1 MSNLFE
7 RTRRNEST
15 GIVPVDRG
23 RELRASFA
31 QQRLWF
37 LDQLEPGN
45 ASYNLP
51 FAVRV
56 RGRLDIPHLSRAL
69 SLVVARHEALRTT
82 FGEAGGQPVQRIQP
96 PAPVP
101 VRLEPV
107 PGDSEEERLAE
118 VRRLAGAEI
127 TEPFDLSTGPLL
139 RAKALRLDE
148 HDHVLLLT
156 VHHVATD
163 AWSQG
168 IVVREL
174 SAAYEALDA
183 GREPVLPPLPV
194 QYADYAEWERDWLSG
209 PTLRRQLDYWTK
221 RLDGMAPA
229 LELPTDRPRPSVAR
243 QEGDAVR
250 WELPAEL
257 IRAARRLGAG
267 ENATLYMTLLA
278 AFQLVLGRYVDSDDI
293 TVGTPVANRG
303 RAEVE
308 GLIGF
313 FVNTVVLRTDLSGDP
328 TFRQLL
334 GRVRDMAA
342 GAFAHGDLPFEYLV
356 EQVHPERDLSR
367 NPLVQ
372 VLFQMINVPAERLA
386 LPGAR
391 TEPYDHGGIL
401 TRMDLEVH
409 LVEVEDGV
417 LGHIVFSKALF
428 DTSTIE
434 RLLHHVTVVLR
445 GVLAEPDRR
454 ISEISLL
461 DEAERTK
468 VLEEFNATTGPVPAG
483 SLPALF
489 TAQVERR
496 PDAVA
501 VISGGD
507 RVTYAELDQRANQ
520 LAHLLA
526 GRGVGPETL
535 VGLCVDRGIEM
546 IVAILAILKLG
557 AAYVP
562 IDPNH
567 PRDRVQFVLADAG
580 VTVAVTQQRFTGL
593 LETPEAPGKPEAPG
607 THGVPGAVPG
617 APDAPGAVPGAP
629 DAPEASGTPDA
640 PGTPGIRLILLD
652 AEREPLA
659 GQPRTPPTARPS
671 TQNLAYVIYT
681 SGSTGVP
688 KGILMPATCVLNLVA
703 WQKKALPIG
712 PDAKTA
718 QFAMLTFDISLQ
730 EIFSALLYGE
740 TIVVPGE
747 ELRMDPVEFATWVH
761 TNEIDQLFVP
771 NVMLRAISEEVDP
784 HGTELAALRHL
795 SQAGEPLSLHHD
807 LRELCAHRP
816 ELRLHNHYGPSEAHV
831 VTSYSL
837 PAEVAEWPLTAP
849 IGRPI
854 GNTRV
859 YVVDRRLRPVPVGV
873 PGELCVAGEGLAR
886 GYLGRPDLTAAR
898 FVADPF
904 RGDGSRMYRSG
915 DLVRWLPDGNLEFL
929 GRIDDQ
935 VKIRGFRIEPG
946 EIEAILARHQDVL
959 HTAVMVREDTP
970 ADKRLVAYV
979 VADATAADR
988 PGRLTETLR
997 RYVESAVPE
1006 YMVPSA
1012 FVLLDTMPVTSG
1024 GKIDRKALPA
1034 PDLRTVLEVG
1044 YVAPRTPEEE
1054 AVCRVYTDLLG
1065 ATRVGIDDDFFA
1077 LGGHSLIATRVV
1089 ARLRSALGI
1098 AVPLK
1103 AVFQQRTP
1111 RQLAATLTA
1120 AARSGPEPELP
1131 PLIPTRRDQP
1141 IPLTFAQ
1148 QQTDLFFGDVLDA
1161 GHWNI
1166 PMAVRVSGELDLD
1179 CLRRA
1184 MDLLIDRHEALR
1196 TAFVREA
1203 DGYVQVIRP
1212 SAPVQVEVAEARD
1225 EAEASVLAGQEAARP
1240 FDLTR
1245 GPLARLRVLRLAE
1258 SDHVLVLTLHHLV
1271 TDGWSQGVLV
1281 RDLSIVYAAL
1291 LRGTEPDLPPVPVQY
1306 ADVASWER
1314 KWLHGSLLRRQLDF
1328 WKRHFAG
1335 MAPAELPTDRP
1346 RAASARYESDIFR
1359 WRLPKDAVET
1369 ARRLGESSNATLYMT
1384 LLTALKVVMS
1394 ARSDNQDVLVGVPT
1408 ANRGRDEL
1416 ENTVGLVSKMLAL
1429 RTEVSGTTDFGTLLA
1444 TVRDAMSDA
1453 HTHQDVPFVSVLK
1466 HIGEHTGGLVGG
1478 PAGEH
1483 ADDRVGG
1490 RAGTRLSDDPPVKVI
1505 FQIVNTPPRPLRLTG
1520 LTAEPFLMTHPP
1532 VTVNVDMEIDLYESA
1547 EDGGLAGTVLYS
1559 KSIFDPA
1566 TIERFCDD
1574 VVAVVSA
1581 AAADPGRPVS
1591 QVWQGRGRDQ

>member
-56 RGRLDIPHLSRAL
+56 RGRLDISHLSRAL

-82 FGEAGGQPVQRIQP
+82 FGETGGQPVQRIEP

-107 PGDSEEERLAE
+107 PGGSEERLAE

-148 HDHVLLLT
+148 QDHVLLLT

-174 SAAYEALDA
+174 SVAYAALDA

-209 PTLRRQLDYWTK
+209 PTLRRQVDYWTK

-229 LELPTDRPRPSVAR
+229 LELPTDRPRPSIAR

-250 WELPAEL
+250 WELPPEL
-257 IRAARRLGAG
+257 IRSARRLGAG

-372 VLFQMINVPAERLA
+372 VLFQMINVPAERLE

-409 LVEVEDGV
+409 LVETGT
-417 LGHIVFSKALF
+417 GSGTH
-428 DTSTIE
+428 
-434 RLLHHVTVVLR
+434 RLQQGPVQREHHRTAAAPR
-445 GVLAEPDRR
+445 HRRPSGVLAEPDRR
-454 ISEISLL
+454 LSEISLL

-468 VLEEFNATTGPVPAG
+468 VLEEFNTTAGPVPAG
-483 SLPALF
+483 SLPGLF
-489 TAQVERR
+489 TAQAERR

-501 VISGGD
+501 VISGED
-507 RVTYAELDQRANQ
+507 RATYAELDQRANQ
-520 LAHLLA
+520 LAHLLE

-546 IVAILAILKLG
+546 IVGILAILKLG

-567 PRDRVQFVLADAG
+567 PRDRVQFVLADSG
-580 VTVAVTQQRFTGL
+580 VTVAVTQQRFTSL
-593 LETPEAPGKPEAPG
+593 LETPEA
-607 THGVPGAVPG
+607 TRT
-617 APDAPGAVPGAP
+617 PD
-629 DAPEASGTPDA
+629 ASGTA
-640 PGTPGIRLILLD
+640 GIRLILLD

-659 GQPRTPPTARPS
+659 GQPRTPPMARPS
-671 TQNLAYVIYT
+671 AQNLAYVIYT

-703 WQKKALPIG
+703 WQKRALPIG

-718 QFAMLTFDISLQ
+718 QFATLTFDISLQ

-747 ELRMDPVEFATWVH
+747 ELRMDPVEFADWVH
-761 TNEIDQLFVP
+761 AHEIDQLFVP

-807 LRELCAHRP
+807 LRELCARRP

-873 PGELCVAGEGLAR
+873 PGELCVAGAGLAR
-886 GYLGRPDLTAAR
+886 GYLGRPDLTASR

-946 EIEAILARHQDVL
+946 EIEALARHQDVL

-970 ADKRLVAYV
+970 ATRGWWLIWWPMPPPRTG
-979 VADATAADR
+979 TAGDR
-988 PGRLTETLR
+988 EPPPARRVRGARIHGALR
-997 RYVESAVPE
+997 VRPAGHH
-1006 YMVPSA
+1006 A
-1012 FVLLDTMPVTSG
+1012 LTSG

-1034 PDLRTVLEVG
+1034 LIC
-1044 YVAPRTPEEE
+1044 AP
-1054 AVCRVYTDLLG
+1054 
-1065 ATRVGIDDDFFA
+1065 F
-1077 LGGHSLIATRVV
+1077 S
-1089 ARLRSALGI
+1089 RSATS
-1098 AVPLK
+1098 PP
-1103 AVFQQRTP
+1103 P
-1111 RQLAATLTA
+1111 RK
-1120 AARSGPEPELP
+1120 
-1131 PLIPTRRDQP
+1131 
-1141 IPLTFAQ
+1141 
-1148 QQTDLFFGDVLDA
+1148 
-1161 GHWNI
+1161 
-1166 PMAVRVSGELDLD
+1166 
-1179 CLRRA
+1179 
-1184 MDLLIDRHEALR
+1184 
-1196 TAFVREA
+1196 
-1203 DGYVQVIRP
+1203 RP
-1212 SAPVQVEVAEARD
+1212 SAGFTRICSAPPRS
-1225 EAEASVLAGQEAARP
+1225 ASTTTSSHWAAIP
-1240 FDLTR
+1240 SS
-1245 GPLARLRVLRLAE
+1245 PP
-1258 SDHVLVLTLHHLV
+1258 
-1271 TDGWSQGVLV
+1271 GWSPG
-1281 RDLSIVYAAL
+1281 S
-1291 LRGTEPDLPPVPVQY
+1291 GPP
-1306 ADVASWER
+1306 S
-1314 KWLHGSLLRRQLDF
+1314 
-1328 WKRHFAG
+1328 
-1335 MAPAELPTDRP
+1335 
-1346 RAASARYESDIFR
+1346 
-1359 WRLPKDAVET
+1359 
-1369 ARRLGESSNATLYMT
+1369 
-1384 LLTALKVVMS
+1384 
-1394 ARSDNQDVLVGVPT
+1394 
-1408 ANRGRDEL
+1408 
-1416 ENTVGLVSKMLAL
+1416 VSPY
-1429 RTEVSGTTDFGTLLA
+1429 R
-1444 TVRDAMSDA
+1444 
-1453 HTHQDVPFVSVLK
+1453 
-1466 HIGEHTGGLVGG
+1466 
-1478 PAGEH
+1478 
-1483 ADDRVGG
+1483 
-1490 RAGTRLSDDPPVKVI
+1490 
-1505 FQIVNTPPRPLRLTG
+1505 
-1520 LTAEPFLMTHPP
+1520 
-1532 VTVNVDMEIDLYESA
+1532 
-1547 EDGGLAGTVLYS
+1547 
-1559 KSIFDPA
+1559 
-1566 TIERFCDD
+1566 
-1574 VVAVVSA
+1574 
-1581 AAADPGRPVS
+1581 
-1591 QVWQGRGRDQ
+1591 

>member
-1 MSNLFE
+1 MGQSGAPKSQGLSAAMSNLFE
-7 RTRRNEST
+7 RTRRKEST
-15 GIVPVDRG
+15 GVVPVARD

-31 QQRLWF
+31 QRRLWF

-56 RGRLDIPHLSRAL
+56 RGRLDVAHLSRAL

-82 FGEAGGQPVQRIQP
+82 FTETGGQPVQRILP

-101 VRLEPV
+101 VRIASV
-107 PGDSEEERLAE
+107 PDGPEEERLAA
-118 VRRLAGAEI
+118 VRQLAGAEM

-139 RAKALRLDE
+139 RAKVLRLEE

-168 IVVREL
+168 ILVGEL
-174 SAAYEALDA
+174 SAAYEAFDA

-257 IRAARRLGAG
+257 IQAARRLGAG

-334 GRVRDMAA
+334 ARVRDMAA

-386 LPGAR
+386 LPGAE
-391 TEPYDHGGIL
+391 TEPYDHGRIL

-409 LVEVEDGV
+409 LVETEDGV
-417 LGHIVFSKALF
+417 LGHIVFSEALF
-428 DTSTIE
+428 DRSTVE

-454 ISEISLL
+454 LSEISPL
-461 DEAERTK
+461 DDAERAK
-468 VLEEFNATTGPVPAG
+468 VLEEFNHTAGPVPAG

-489 TAQVERR
+489 TAQAEHR
-496 PDAVA
+496 PGAVA
-501 VISGGD
+501 VISGAD
-507 RVTYAELDQRANQ
+507 RITYAELDQRSNQ
-520 LAHLLA
+520 LAHLLES
-526 GRGVGPETL
+526 RGIGPETL
-535 VGLCVDRGIEM
+535 VGLCVDRGAEM

-567 PRDRVQFVLADAG
+567 PRDRIQFVLADAG
-580 VTVAVTQQRFTGL
+580 VTVAVTQQRFTSL
-593 LETPEAPGKPEAPG
+593 LETPAETEG
-607 THGVPGAVPG
+607 
-617 APDAPGAVPGAP
+617 
-629 DAPEASGTPDA
+629 
-640 PGTPGIRLILLD
+640 GTPGIRLVLLD
-652 AEREPLA
+652 AERASLTSRP
-659 GQPRTPPTARPS
+659 PTPPMARPS
-671 TQNLAYVIYT
+671 AQNLAYVIYT

-688 KGILMPATCVLNLVA
+688 KGILMPASCVLNLVA

-718 QFAMLTFDISLQ
+718 QFATLTFDISLQ

-740 TIVVPGE
+740 TIVIPGE
-747 ELRMDPVEFATWVH
+747 ELRMDPVEFARWIH
-761 TNEIDQLFVP
+761 THEIDQLFVP

-807 LRELCAHRP
+807 LRELCARRP

-873 PGELCVAGEGLAR
+873 PGELCVAGAGLAR
-886 GYLGRPDLTAAR
+886 GYLGRPDLTASR
-898 FVADPF
+898 FVANPF
-904 RGDGSRMYRSG
+904 HGDGSRMYRSG
-915 DLVRWLPDGNLEFL
+915 DLVRWLPDGNLEYL

-970 ADKRLVAYV
+970 GDKRLVAYV

-988 PGRLTETLR
+988 HDRLTETLR
-997 RYVESAVPE
+997 RHVESAVPE

-1012 FVLLDTMPVTSG
+1012 FVLLDTMPLTSG

-1054 AVCRVYTDLLG
+1054 AVCRVYAELLG
-1065 ATRVGIDDDFFA
+1065 ATRAGIDDDFFA

-1089 ARLRSALGI
+1089 ARLRTALGI
-1098 AVPLK
+1098 DVPLK
-1103 AVFQQRTP
+1103 TVFQQRTP
-1111 RQLAATLTA
+1111 RELAATLTA
-1120 AARSGPEPELP
+1120 AARSVPDPELP
-1131 PLIPTRRDQP
+1131 PLVPARRDQP
-1141 IPLTFAQ
+1141 VPLTFAQ
-1148 QQTDLFFGDVLDA
+1148 QQTDLFFGDLLDA

-1184 MDLLIDRHEALR
+1184 MALLIDRHEALR
-1196 TAFVREA
+1196 TSFVKEA

-1212 SAPVQVEVAEARD
+1212 HVPVQVEVAEADD

-1240 FDLTR
+1240 FDLTS

-1258 SDHVLVLTLHHLV
+1258 LDHVLVLTLHHLV

-1281 RDLSIVYAAL
+1281 RDLSVVYSAL
-1291 LRGTEPDLPPVPVQY
+1291 LRGAEPDLPPVPVQY
-1306 ADVASWER
+1306 ADVANWER
-1314 KWLHGSLLRRQLDF
+1314 EWLRGDLLRRQLDY
-1328 WKRHFAG
+1328 WQRHFDG
-1335 MAPAELPTDRP
+1335 MTPAELPTDRP
-1346 RAASARYESDIFR
+1346 RATSARYESGIHH
-1359 WRLPKDAVET
+1359 WRLPKDAVEA
-1369 ARRLGESSNATLYMT
+1369 ARRLGESSSATLYMT

-1394 ARSDNQDVLVGVPT
+1394 ARSDNQDVLVGVPM

-1416 ENTVGLVSKMLAL
+1416 ENVVGLVSKMLAL
-1429 RTEVSGTTDFGTLLA
+1429 RTEVSGATDFGTLL
-1444 TVRDAMSDA
+1444 TVVRDAMSDA
-1453 HTHQDVPFVSVLK
+1453 FTHQDLPFVSVLK
-1466 HIGEHTGGLVGG
+1466 HSDEPTGG
-1478 PAGEH
+1478 H
-1483 ADDRVGG
+1483 
-1490 RAGTRLSDDPPVKVI
+1490 AGTRLSDDPPVKVI
-1505 FQIVNTPPRPLRLTG
+1505 FQIVNTPQRPLMLAG

-1532 VTVNVDMEIDLYESA
+1532 VTVNVDMEIDLYENA
-1547 EDGGLAGTVLYS
+1547 EDGGLAGTVLFS
-1559 KSIFDPA
+1559 TSLFDRA

-1574 VVAVVSA
+1574 VVAVVST
-1581 AAADPGRPVS
+1581 AAADPRRSVS
-1591 QVWQGRGRDQ
+1591 QVWQVRGRDQ

>member
-7 RTRRNEST
+7 RTRRNDST

-56 RGRLDIPHLSRAL
+56 RGRLDIPRLSRAL

-107 PGDSEEERLAE
+107 PGGSEEERLAE
-118 VRRLAGAEI
+118 LRRLAGAEI

-148 HDHVLLLT
+148 QDHVLLLT

-174 SAAYEALDA
+174 SAAYGALDD

-250 WELPAEL
+250 WELPVEL
-257 IRAARRLGAG
+257 IRVARRLGAG

-334 GRVRDMAA
+334 GRVRDTAA

-372 VLFQMINVPAERLA
+372 VLFQMINVPAERLD

-409 LVEVEDGV
+409 LVETEDGV
-417 LGHIVFSKALF
+417 LGHVVFSKALF

-461 DEAERTK
+461 DEAERAK
-468 VLEEFNATTGPVPAG
+468 VLEEFNTTTGPVPAG

-489 TAQVERR
+489 TAQAERR

-501 VISGGD
+501 VISGDD
-507 RVTYAELDQRANQ
+507 RVTYGELDQRANQ

-535 VGLCVDRGIEM
+535 VGLCVDRGVEM

-562 IDPNH
+562 IDPHH

-580 VTVAVTQQRFTGL
+580 VTVAVTQRRFTSL
-593 LETPEAPGKPEAPG
+593 LETPEAPGNPEAAGKPE
-607 THGVPGAVPG
+607 
-617 APDAPGAVPGAP
+617 
-629 DAPEASGTPDA
+629 A

-671 TQNLAYVIYT
+671 AQNLAYVIYT

-703 WQKKALPIG
+703 WQKRALPIG

-718 QFAMLTFDISLQ
+718 QFATLTFDISLQ

-747 ELRMDPVEFATWVH
+747 ELRMDPVEFAKWVH
-761 TNEIDQLFVP
+761 AHEIDQLFVP

-795 SQAGEPLSLHHD
+795 SQAGEPLSLHRD
-807 LRELCAHRP
+807 LRELCARRP

-873 PGELCVAGEGLAR
+873 PGELCVAGAGLAR
-886 GYLGRPDLTAAR
+886 GYLGRPDLTASR

-988 PGRLTETLR
+988 HGRLTETLR

-1012 FVLLDTMPVTSG
+1012 FVLLDTMPLTSG

-1054 AVCRVYTDLLG
+1054 AVCRVYADLLG

-1089 ARLRSALGI
+1089 ARLRSALGT

-1103 AVFQQRTP
+1103 TVFQQRTP
-1111 RQLAATLTA
+1111 ERWRP
-1120 AARSGPEPELP
+1120 RSP
-1131 PLIPTRRDQP
+1131 PR
-1141 IPLTFAQ
+1141 
-1148 QQTDLFFGDVLDA
+1148 
-1161 GHWNI
+1161 
-1166 PMAVRVSGELDLD
+1166 
-1179 CLRRA
+1179 
-1184 MDLLIDRHEALR
+1184 
-1196 TAFVREA
+1196 
-1203 DGYVQVIRP
+1203 
-1212 SAPVQVEVAEARD
+1212 
-1225 EAEASVLAGQEAARP
+1225 
-1240 FDLTR
+1240 
-1245 GPLARLRVLRLAE
+1245 
-1258 SDHVLVLTLHHLV
+1258 
-1271 TDGWSQGVLV
+1271 
-1281 RDLSIVYAAL
+1281 
-1291 LRGTEPDLPPVPVQY
+1291 PVPVPNP
-1306 ADVASWER
+1306 SC
-1314 KWLHGSLLRRQLDF
+1314 RRWF
-1328 WKRHFAG
+1328 
-1335 MAPAELPTDRP
+1335 P
-1346 RAASARYESDIFR
+1346 RGATSPYLS
-1359 WRLPKDAVET
+1359 PSHSS
-1369 ARRLGESSNATLYMT
+1369 RRTSS
-1384 LLTALKVVMS
+1384 S
-1394 ARSDNQDVLVGVPT
+1394 
-1408 ANRGRDEL
+1408 
-1416 ENTVGLVSKMLAL
+1416 
-1429 RTEVSGTTDFGTLLA
+1429 
-1444 TVRDAMSDA
+1444 AMSW
-1453 HTHQDVPFVSVLK
+1453 TP
-1466 HIGEHTGGLVGG
+1466 GTGTSPWRCGCR
-1478 PAGEH
+1478 ANWTST
-1483 ADDRVGG
+1483 ACDG
-1490 RAGTRLSDDPPVKVI
+1490 RWT
-1505 FQIVNTPPRPLRLTG
+1505 
-1520 LTAEPFLMTHPP
+1520 
-1532 VTVNVDMEIDLYESA
+1532 
-1547 EDGGLAGTVLYS
+1547 
-1559 KSIFDPA
+1559 
-1566 TIERFCDD
+1566 C
-1574 VVAVVSA
+1574 
-1581 AAADPGRPVS
+1581 
-1591 QVWQGRGRDQ
+1591 

>member
-15 GIVPVDRG
+15 GVVPIDRA

-56 RGRLDIPHLSRAL
+56 RGRLDISHLSQAL

-82 FGEAGGQPVQRIQP
+82 FGEAGGQPVQRIEP

-107 PGDSEEERLAE
+107 PGGTEEERLAE

-148 HDHVLLLT
+148 QDHVLLLT

-174 SAAYEALDA
+174 SVAYEALDA
-183 GREPVLPPLPV
+183 GREPALPPLPV

-229 LELPTDRPRPSVAR
+229 LELPTDRPRPSIAR

-250 WELPAEL
+250 WELPPEL

-334 GRVRDMAA
+334 GRVRGTAA

-372 VLFQMINVPAERLA
+372 VLFQMINVPAERLE

-409 LVEVEDGV
+409 LVETGDGV
-417 LGHIVFSKALF
+417 LGHVVFSKALF

-445 GVLAEPDRR
+445 GVLAEPDRP
-454 ISEISLL
+454 ISEIALL

-468 VLEEFNATTGPVPAG
+468 VLEEFNATAGPVPAG

-489 TAQVERR
+489 TAQAERR

-501 VISGGD
+501 VISGDD

-526 GRGVGPETL
+526 GRGVCPETL

-567 PRDRVQFVLADAG
+567 PRDRVQFVLADSG
-580 VTVAVTQQRFTGL
+580 VMVAITQQRFTSL
-593 LETPEAPGKPEAPG
+593 LETPEAPG
-607 THGVPGAVPG
+607 
-617 APDAPGAVPGAP
+617 
-629 DAPEASGTPDA
+629 TPDA
-640 PGTPGIRLILLD
+640 PRTSDASDTSDASGIRLILLD
-652 AEREPLA
+652 AERAPLA
-659 GQPRTPPTARPS
+659 AQPRTAPTARPS
-671 TQNLAYVIYT
+671 AQNLAYVIYT

-703 WQKKALPIG
+703 WQKRALPID

-718 QFAMLTFDISLQ
+718 QFATLTFDISLQ
-730 EIFSALLYGE
+730 EIFSALLHGE

-747 ELRMDPVEFATWVH
+747 ELRMDPVEFAKWVH
-761 TNEIDQLFVP
+761 AHEIDQLFVP

-807 LRELCAHRP
+807 LRELCARRP
-816 ELRLHNHYGPSEAHV
+816 ALRLHNHYGPSEAHV

-873 PGELCVAGEGLAR
+873 PGELCVAGAGLAR
-886 GYLGRPDLTAAR
+886 GYLGRPDLTASR

-959 HTAVMVREDTP
+959 HAAVMVREDTP
-970 ADKRLVAYV
+970 GDKRLVAYV
-979 VADATAADR
+979 VADAAADR
-988 PGRLTETLR
+988 HGRLTETLR

-1012 FVLLDTMPVTSG
+1012 FVLLDTMPLTSG
-1024 GKIDRKALPA
+1024 GKIDRKALPV

-1044 YVAPRTPEEE
+1044 YVAPRTSEEE
-1054 AVCRVYTDLLG
+1054 AVCRVYADLLG
-1065 ATRVGIDDDFFA
+1065 ATKVGIDDDFFA

-1089 ARLRSALGI
+1089 ARLRSALGV

-1111 RQLAATLTA
+1111 RELAATLTA
-1120 AARSGPEPELP
+1120 AARSGPEASGPEASGPEASGPEAELP
-1131 PLIPTRRDQP
+1131 PLVPTRRDQP
-1141 IPLTFAQ
+1141 VPLTFAQ
-1148 QQTDLFFGDVLDA
+1148 QQTDLFFDDVLNA

-1203 DGYVQVIRP
+1203 DGYVQVIRA
-1212 SAPVQVEVAEARD
+1212 SAAVQVEVAEAHD
-1225 EAEASVLAGQEAARP
+1225 ETEASVLAGQEAARP
-1240 FDLTR
+1240 FDLSR
-1245 GPLARLRVLRLAE
+1245 GPLARLRVLRLSE

-1291 LRGTEPDLPPVPVQY
+1291 LRGSEPELPPVPVQY
-1306 ADVASWER
+1306 ADVANWER
-1314 KWLHGSLLRRQLDF
+1314 KWLCGPLLQLQLDF
-1328 WKRHFAG
+1328 WKRHFEG
-1335 MAPAELPTDRP
+1335 MVPAELPTDRA
-1346 RAASARYESDIFR
+1346 RAASARYESDIFH

-1394 ARSDNQDVLVGVPT
+1394 ARSDNQDVLVGVPM

-1429 RTEVSGTTDFGTLLA
+1429 RTEVSGATDFGTLLA

-1453 HTHQDVPFVSVLK
+1453 HAHQDVPFVSVLK
-1466 HIGEHTGGLVGG
+1466 HIGDHAAD
-1478 PAGEH
+1478 PAGGT
-1483 ADDRVGG
+1483 VGG

-1547 EDGGLAGTVLYS
+1547 EDGGLAGTVLFS
-1559 KSIFDPA
+1559 KSLFDRV

-1591 QVWQGRGRDQ
+1591 QVWQGRGHDQ

>member
-56 RGRLDIPHLSRAL
+56 RGRLDISHLSQAL

-82 FGEAGGQPVQRIQP
+82 FGEAGGQPVQRIEP

-101 VRLEPV
+101 VRLEV
-107 PGDSEEERLAE
+107 VSGGSEEERLAE

-139 RAKALRLDE
+139 RAKALRLAE
-148 HDHVLLLT
+148 QDHVLLLT

-174 SAAYEALDA
+174 SLAYASLDA

-229 LELPTDRPRPSVAR
+229 LELPTDRPRPSVAS

-250 WELPAEL
+250 WELPPEL

-278 AFQLVLGRYVDSDDI
+278 AFQLVLGRYVDSEDI

-334 GRVRDMAA
+334 GRVRDTAA

-372 VLFQMINVPAERLA
+372 VLFQMINVPAERLD

-409 LVEVEDGV
+409 LVETGDGV

-468 VLEEFNATTGPVPAG
+468 VLEEFNTTTGPVPAG
-483 SLPALF
+483 SLPELF
-489 TAQVERR
+489 TAQAERR

-507 RVTYAELDQRANQ
+507 RVTYAELDQRSNQ

-567 PRDRVQFVLADAG
+567 PRDRVQFVLADSG
-580 VTVAVTQQRFTGL
+580 VTVAVTQRRFTSL
-593 LETPEAPGKPEAPG
+593 LEIPEVPGTPSAPGM
-607 THGVPGAVPG
+607 
-617 APDAPGAVPGAP
+617 PD
-629 DAPEASGTPDA
+629 ASGTPEASDA
-640 PGTPGIRLILLD
+640 SGTSGIRLILLD

-659 GQPRTPPTARPS
+659 EQPRTAPTARPS
-671 TQNLAYVIYT
+671 AQNLAYVIYT

-703 WQKKALPIG
+703 WQKRALPIG

-718 QFAMLTFDISLQ
+718 QFATLTFDISLQ

-747 ELRMDPVEFATWVH
+747 ELRMDPVEFVKWVH
-761 TNEIDQLFVP
+761 AHEIDQLFVP

-807 LRELCAHRP
+807 LRELCARRP

-837 PAEVAEWPLTAP
+837 PAEVDEWPLTAP

-886 GYLGRPDLTAAR
+886 GYLGRPDLTASR

-970 ADKRLVAYV
+970 GDKRLVAYV

-988 PGRLTETLR
+988 HGRLTETLR

-1012 FVLLDTMPVTSG
+1012 FVLLDDMPLTSG

-1054 AVCRVYTDLLG
+1054 AVCRVYADLLG
-1065 ATRVGIDDDFFA
+1065 ATKVGIDDDFFA

-1089 ARLRSALGI
+1089 ARLRSAVGI

-1103 AVFQQRTP
+1103 TVFQQRTP
-1111 RQLAATLTA
+1111 RELAATLTA

-1131 PLIPTRRDQP
+1131 PLVPTRHDQP
-1141 IPLTFAQ
+1141 VPLTFAQ
-1148 QQTDLFFGDVLDA
+1148 QQTDLFFDDLLNA

-1179 CLRRA
+1179 CLRRS
-1184 MDLLIDRHEALR
+1184 MDLLLDRHEALR

-1212 SAPVQVEVAEARD
+1212 SAPVQVEVAEAHD
-1225 EAEASVLAGQEAARP
+1225 ETEASVLAGQEAARP
-1240 FDLTR
+1240 FDLAR
-1245 GPLARLRVLRLAE
+1245 GPLARLRVLRLSE

-1291 LRGTEPDLPPVPVQY
+1291 LHGTEPELPPVPVQY

-1314 KWLHGSLLRRQLDF
+1314 KWLRGPLLHRQLDF
-1328 WKRHFAG
+1328 WKRHFEG

-1346 RAASARYESDIFR
+1346 RAASARYESDIFH
-1359 WRLPKDAVET
+1359 WRLPKDAVGT

-1429 RTEVSGTTDFGTLLA
+1429 RTEVSGATDFGTLLA

-1466 HIGEHTGGLVGG
+1466 HIGDHTAEPAGDTVGG
-1478 PAGEH
+1478 GS
-1483 ADDRVGG
+1483 GK
-1490 RAGTRLSDDPPVKVI
+1490 RLSDDPPVKVI
-1505 FQIVNTPPRPLRLTG
+1505 FQIVNTPPQPLRLTG

-1547 EDGGLAGTVLYS
+1547 EDGGLAGTVLFS
-1559 KSIFDPA
+1559 KSLFDRA

-1574 VVAVVSA
+1574 VEAVVSA